1 MPVTQTTDQTIIIFA
16 LAFLLAVAIL
26 VMALFAFTN
35 SPLSA
40 HSALSFV
47 IKGNWTKGINLFAII
62 AVLVTLCIEYLG
74 YLAVKLIFTMLY
86 TITDR
91 EGETVLRLF
100 RSFINYA
107 MFIGAV
113 CVSLSFLGVDTAT
126 LLASIGLL
134 SLAISLGAKDI
145 VADILAGLSIVFEGT
160 YFVGDYVRIG
170 DFKGKVLEI
179 GIRSTKISGGDKDV
193 KIISNHEIGSVINY
207 SKQTSV
213 CAVKIGVPVNVS
225 VEEMKKLFDEELP
238 LVREINPY
246 IIKGPKFEG
255 IDEFID
261 DRMIIC
267 ISAEG
272 PEEHI
277 TSIRRDLNQV
287 LQSMAER
294 ELLQYAQ
301 SNITINLEGASV
313 KREESSG
320 FFGKPSSDIDPDQKS
335 EETTGESSP
344 SPEETKDRSLFHSR
358 ERSRRVIRGSK
369 KEKKS
374 EDDE

>member
-1 MPVTQTTDQTIIIFA
+1 M
-16 LAFLLAVAIL
+16 
-26 VMALFAFTN
+26 
-35 SPLSA
+35 
-40 HSALSFV
+40 
-47 IKGNWTKGINLFAII
+47 
-62 AVLVTLCIEYLG
+62 
-74 YLAVKLIFTMLY
+74 
-86 TITDR
+86 
-91 EGETVLRLF
+91 
-100 RSFINYA
+100 
-107 MFIGAV
+107 
-113 CVSLSFLGVDTAT
+113 
-126 LLASIGLL
+126 
-134 SLAISLGAKDI
+134 
-145 VADILAGLSIVFEGT
+145 
-160 YFVGDYVRIG
+160 
-170 DFKGKVLEI
+170 LEI

-213 CAVKIGVPVNVS
+213 CAVKIGVPVTVS

-313 KREESSG
+313 KREENSG
-320 FFGKPSSDIDPDQKS
+320 LYGKLSNAGDPDQKS
-335 EETTGESSP
+335 EESTGESSP
-344 SPEETKDRSLFHSR
+344 FPEETKDRSLFHSR
-358 ERSRRVIRGSK
+358 ERNRRVIRGSK
-369 KEKKS
+369 KDKQNKS